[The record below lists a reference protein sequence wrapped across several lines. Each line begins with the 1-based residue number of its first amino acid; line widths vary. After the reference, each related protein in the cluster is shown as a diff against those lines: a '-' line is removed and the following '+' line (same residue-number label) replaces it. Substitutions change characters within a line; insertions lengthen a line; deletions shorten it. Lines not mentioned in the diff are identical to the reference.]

1 MRTLTLNFMRNCS
14 KNKTFLSVA
23 GGTLFCLAVGALT
36 TACTSRDD
44 LFGNEMIPS
53 SQQMGSAID
62 STVSVYSYVATC
74 DSLDT
79 NIAGFYQPF
88 MGSYIDP
95 VVGRTDVAVFTN
107 FSPDG
112 FKHTHY
118 FGENPVIDSMRYAIA
133 FSGALGDTA
142 QTVTVDVYEVKEG
155 IQFYQDSAYFSNFDM
170 TPYIGPEPLFSFQ
183 HKGIGT
189 AYGRLSQ
196 EFAEKLLD
204 NTQSQEN
211 VYYADTAFHR
221 KFPGLYFKFR
231 DPVTSGEGQM
241 LQFDLSQS
249 AMFLFYHNTGPD
261 GPDTLQQRMW
271 FFGDL
276 TYDYVSFS
284 TVKHD
289 YSFADPAR
297 GGVTTAEIGDTLV
310 PSKYIYVQGLAGL
323 MGALKVDEDGLDAL
337 KRKATDLGYTHIA
350 LHRAELQVTMVD
362 SGVEQY
368 DLSFP
373 TLGIYYNM
381 LKYEFLSEYNPLLAA
396 ITNSGY
402 TPTLGGSLSRSR
414 GVYTFDIT
422 SYVQR
427 LLTGKE
433 SRFTTQLLPDF
444 NYRNFFFR
452 SWIYGTDSPYPP
464 QLVLTYTMIK

>member
-1 MRTLTLNFMRNCS
+1 MKNCL
-14 KNKTFLSVA
+14 KNKHLFSVA
-23 GGTLFCLAVGALT
+23 GGLLFCLAASLLT
-36 TACTSRDD
+36 VACTSRDEA
-44 LFGNEMIPS
+44 FGNGMIPP

-62 STVSVYSYVATC
+62 STVSVFSYVVTC

-79 NIAGFYQPF
+79 NIADFYQPF

-95 VVGRTDVAVFTN
+95 IVGRTDVAVFTN
-107 FSPDG
+107 FSPNG
-112 FKHTHY
+112 FEHSHY

-133 FSGALGDTA
+133 FSAALGDTT

-170 TPYIGPEPLFSFQ
+170 TPHIGTEPLFSFE
-183 HKGIGT
+183 HKGVGT
-189 AYGRLSQ
+189 AYGKLPQ
-196 EFAEKLLD
+196 EFAERMLD

-211 VYYADTAFHR
+211 IYYADTAFHR
-221 KFPGLYFKFR
+221 KFPGLYFKLR
-231 DPVTSGEGQM
+231 QPATSGEGQM

-261 GPDTLQQRMW
+261 GLDTLQQRMW

-284 TVKHD
+284 TVQHD

-297 GGVTTAEIGDTLV
+297 GGVTTAEIGDTV
-310 PSKYIYVQGLAGL
+310 NASKYIYVQGLAGL
-323 MGALKVDEDGLDAL
+323 MGALKVDETALEGL
-337 KRKATDLGYTHIA
+337 KQKAVDLGYSHIA

-362 SGVEQY
+362 SGAEQY

-373 TLGIYYNM
+373 TLGIYYDM
-381 LKYEFLSEYNPLLAA
+381 LKYQFLSEYNPILES
-396 ITNSGY
+396 ITSSGY
-402 TPTLGGSLSRSR
+402 SSTLGGALNRSK
-414 GVYTFDIT
+414 GVYTFNLT
-422 SYVQR
+422 SYMQS

-433 SRFTTQLLPDF
+433 KRFTTQLLPAYGF
-444 NYRNFFFR
+444 RNNFAR
-452 SWIYGTDSPYPP
+452 CWIYGTDSPYPP
-464 QLVLTYTMIK
+464 QLVLTYTMIR

>member
-1 MRTLTLNFMRNCS
+1 MKNCL
-14 KNKTFLSVA
+14 KNKHLFSVA
-23 GGTLFCLAVGALT
+23 GGLLFCLAASLLT
-36 TACTSRDD
+36 VACTSRDEA
-44 LFGNEMIPS
+44 FGNGMIPP

-62 STVSVYSYVATC
+62 STVSVFSYVVTC

-79 NIAGFYQPF
+79 NIADFYQPF
-88 MGSYIDP
+88 IGSYIDP

-107 FSPDG
+107 FSPNG
-112 FKHTHY
+112 FEHSHY
-118 FGENPVIDSMRYAIA
+118 FGENPVIDSMRYGIA
-133 FSGALGDTA
+133 FSAALGDTT
-142 QTVTVDVYEVKEG
+142 QVVTVDVYEVKEG

-170 TPYIGPEPLFSFQ
+170 TPYIGTEPLFSFE

-189 AYGRLSQ
+189 AYGKLPQ
-196 EFAEKLLD
+196 EFAERMLD
-204 NTQSQEN
+204 NTQSQDN

-221 KFPGLYFKFR
+221 KFPGLYLKLR
-231 DPVTSGEGQM
+231 QPATSGEGQM
-241 LQFDLSQS
+241 LQLDLSQS

-261 GPDTLQQRMW
+261 GPDTLQQRIW

-284 TVKHD
+284 TVQHD

-323 MGALKVDEDGLDAL
+323 MGALKVDETALDAL
-337 KRKATDLGYTHIA
+337 KQKAVDLGYSHIA

-362 SGVEQY
+362 SGAKQY

-373 TLGIYYNM
+373 TLGIYYDM
-381 LKYEFLSEYNPLLAA
+381 LKYQFLSEYNPIMES
-396 ITNSGY
+396 ITSSGY
-402 TPTLGGSLSRSR
+402 TSTLGGALNRSK
-414 GVYTFDIT
+414 GVYTFNLT
-422 SYVQR
+422 SYMQS

-433 SRFTTQLLPDF
+433 KRYTTQLLPSF
-444 NYRNFFFR
+444 GYRNYFFR
-452 SWIYGTDSPYPP
+452 TWIYGTDSPYPP
-464 QLVLTYTMIK
+464 QLVLTYTMVK